1 MGGLAGHMMHPHDNK
16 NLTIGQFKALVKDSI
31 EGRKAFKEK
40 LDGFNIH
47 IGKAE
52 GHLFFARNGKDL
64 QQGGFYLSEMDE
76 RFSSEKVRNI
86 YKEAWK
92 LIADDQE
99 LLNGMV
105 DIIETDKD
113 VVVTYNCEIIFGQTN
128 VLDYPEV
135 KQIIIHNAFIW
146 KMDDNCKYSV
156 QEVTE
161 EPLKDLPQRY
171 LQGELSYESD
181 YFSYYSASKILEDI
195 DDCTGSYGM
204 NEDNTLN
211 QYYEVRF
218 LRGMM
223 EMYPE
228 LLKTPKIIHPLYERI
243 MNRNI
248 IVKLNVLRN
257 MTEVDLDEVLSK
269 ENTQKIYDFVR
280 ADLERIVLK
289 VGTGILSKVRGYL
302 NEPHKYGVI
311 NDLALRMNVKFS
323 ERLEAKWV
331 ICDHQIYALEGV
343 VFKHEGELYK
353 WTGPFAPIN
362 QILGG
367 RR

>member
-47 IGKAE
+47 IGKAD

-76 RFSSEKVRNI
+76 RFSSEEVRNI

-92 LIADDQE
+92 MLIVDQD
-99 LLNGMV
+99 LLDEMV
-105 DIIETDKD
+105 DTLDAD
-113 VVVTYNCEIIFGQTN
+113 VTYNCEIIFGQTN

-146 KMDDNCKYSV
+146 RMDSDCKYYV
-156 QEVTE
+156 HEVTE
-161 EPLKDLPQRY
+161 EPLKYLPQRY
-171 LQGELSYESD
+171 LQEELSYNPGYLTAE
-181 YFSYYSASKILEDI
+181 LVLGDI
-195 DDCTGSYGM
+195 DKCTGSYGM

-211 QYYEVRF
+211 QYYEARFVRCIS
-218 LRGMM
+218 LW
-223 EMYPE
+223 YPE

-269 ENTQKIYDFVR
+269 ENTQKIYDFIR

-289 VGTGILSKVRGYL
+289 VGTEILNRVHGYL
-302 NEPHKYGVI
+302 NEPYKYGVI

-323 ERLEAKWV
+323 ERLGVKWV

>member
-31 EGRKAFKEK
+31 EGRKVFKEK

-47 IGKAE
+47 IGKAD

-76 RFSSEKVRNI
+76 RFSSEEVRNI

-92 LIADDQE
+92 MLIVDQD
-99 LLNGMV
+99 LLDEMV
-105 DIIETDKD
+105 DTLDAD
-113 VVVTYNCEIIFGQTN
+113 VTYNCEIIFGQTN

-146 KMDDNCKYSV
+146 RMDDDCKYYV
-156 QEVTE
+156 HEVTE
-161 EPLKDLPQRY
+161 EPLKYLPQRY
-171 LQGELSYESD
+171 LQEELSYNPGYLTAE
-181 YFSYYSASKILEDI
+181 LVLGDI
-195 DDCTGSYGM
+195 DKCTGSYGM

-211 QYYEVRF
+211 QYYEARFVRCIS
-218 LRGMM
+218 LW
-223 EMYPE
+223 YPE
-228 LLKTPKIIHPLYERI
+228 LLKTPKIVHPLYERI

-269 ENTQKIYDFVR
+269 ENAQKIYDFVR

-289 VGTGILSKVRGYL
+289 VGTEILNRVHGYL
-302 NEPHKYGVI
+302 NEPYKYGVI

>member
-47 IGKAE
+47 IGKAD

-76 RFSSEKVRNI
+76 RFSSEEVRNI

-92 LIADDQE
+92 MLIVDQD
-99 LLNGMV
+99 LLDGMI
-105 DIIETDKD
+105 DNLDAN
-113 VVVTYNCEIIFGQTN
+113 VTYNCEIIFGQTN

-146 KMDDNCKYSV
+146 RMDSDCKYYV
-156 QEVTE
+156 HKVTE
-161 EPLKDLPQRY
+161 DLLENLPQRY
-171 LQGELSYESD
+171 LQDELSYNPGYLTAELVLS
-181 YFSYYSASKILEDI
+181 DI
-195 DDCTGSYGM
+195 DKCTGSYGM
-204 NEDNTLN
+204 TENNTLN
-211 QYYEVRF
+211 HYYEARFVRCIS
-218 LRGMM
+218 LW
-223 EMYPE
+223 YPE

-248 IVKLNVLRN
+248 IVKLNVLRD
-257 MTEVDLDEVLSK
+257 MTKVDLDEVLSK
-269 ENTQKIYDFVR
+269 ENTQQIYDFVR

-289 VGTGILSKVRGYL
+289 VGTEILNGVHGYL
-302 NEPHKYGVI
+302 NEPYKYGVI

>member
-31 EGRKAFKEK
+31 EGRKVFKEK

-47 IGKAE
+47 IGKAD

-76 RFSSEKVRNI
+76 RFSSEEVRNI

-92 LIADDQE
+92 MLIVDQD
-99 LLNGMV
+99 LLDEMV
-105 DIIETDKD
+105 DTLDAD
-113 VVVTYNCEIIFGQTN
+113 VTYNCEIIFGQTN

-146 KMDDNCKYSV
+146 RMDDDCKYYV
-156 QEVTE
+156 HEVTE
-161 EPLKDLPQRY
+161 EPLKYLPQRY
-171 LQGELSYESD
+171 LQEELSYNPGYLTAE
-181 YFSYYSASKILEDI
+181 LVLGDI
-195 DDCTGSYGM
+195 DKCTGSYGM

-211 QYYEVRF
+211 QYYEARFVRCIS
-218 LRGMM
+218 LW
-223 EMYPE
+223 YPE
-228 LLKTPKIIHPLYERI
+228 LLKTPKIVHPLYERI

-269 ENTQKIYDFVR
+269 ENAQKIYDFVR

-289 VGTGILSKVRGYL
+289 VGTEILNRVHGYL
-302 NEPHKYGVI
+302 NEPYKYGVI

-323 ERLEAKWV
+323 ERLGVKWV

>member
-31 EGRKAFKEK
+31 EGRKVFKEK

-47 IGKAE
+47 IGKAD

-76 RFSSEKVRNI
+76 RFSSEEVRNI

-92 LIADDQE
+92 MLIVDQD
-99 LLNGMV
+99 LLDEMV
-105 DIIETDKD
+105 DTLDAD
-113 VVVTYNCEIIFGQTN
+113 VTYNCEIIFGQTN

-146 KMDDNCKYSV
+146 RMDSDCKYYV
-156 QEVTE
+156 HEVTE
-161 EPLKDLPQRY
+161 EPLKYLPQRY
-171 LQGELSYESD
+171 LQEELSYNPGYLTAE
-181 YFSYYSASKILEDI
+181 LVLGDI
-195 DDCTGSYGM
+195 DKCTGSYGM

-211 QYYEVRF
+211 QYYEARFVRCIS
-218 LRGMM
+218 LW
-223 EMYPE
+223 YPE
-228 LLKTPKIIHPLYERI
+228 LLKTPKIVHPLYERI

-269 ENTQKIYDFVR
+269 ENAQKIYDFVR

-289 VGTGILSKVRGYL
+289 VGTEILNRVHGYL
-302 NEPHKYGVI
+302 NEPYKYGVI

-323 ERLEAKWV
+323 ERLGVKWV

>member
-47 IGKAE
+47 IGKAD

-76 RFSSEKVRNI
+76 RFSSEEVRNI

-92 LIADDQE
+92 MLIVDQD
-99 LLNGMV
+99 LLDEMV
-105 DIIETDKD
+105 DTLDAD
-113 VVVTYNCEIIFGQTN
+113 VTYNCEIIFGQTN

-146 KMDDNCKYSV
+146 RMDSDCKYYV
-156 QEVTE
+156 HEVTE

-171 LQGELSYESD
+171 LQEELSYNPGYLTAE
-181 YFSYYSASKILEDI
+181 LVLGDI
-195 DDCTGSYGM
+195 DKCTGSYGM
-204 NEDNTLN
+204 NNDNTLN
-211 QYYEVRF
+211 QYYEARFVRCIS
-218 LRGMM
+218 LW
-223 EMYPE
+223 YPE

-289 VGTGILSKVRGYL
+289 VGTEILNRVHGYL
-302 NEPHKYGVI
+302 NEPYKYGVI

>member
-31 EGRKAFKEK
+31 EGRKVFKEK

-47 IGKAE
+47 IGKAD

-76 RFSSEKVRNI
+76 RFSSEEVRNI

-92 LIADDQE
+92 MLIVDQD
-99 LLNGMV
+99 LLDEMV
-105 DIIETDKD
+105 DTLDAD
-113 VVVTYNCEIIFGQTN
+113 VTYNCEIIFGQTN

-146 KMDDNCKYSV
+146 RMDDDCKYYV
-156 QEVTE
+156 HEVTE

-171 LQGELSYESD
+171 LQEELSYNPGYLTAE
-181 YFSYYSASKILEDI
+181 LVLGDI
-195 DDCTGSYGM
+195 DKCTGSYGM
-204 NEDNTLN
+204 NNDNTLN
-211 QYYEVRF
+211 QYYEARFVRCIS
-218 LRGMM
+218 LW
-223 EMYPE
+223 YPE

-243 MNRNI
+243 MNGNI

-289 VGTGILSKVRGYL
+289 VGTEILNRVHGYL
-302 NEPHKYGVI
+302 NEPYKYGVI

>member
-31 EGRKAFKEK
+31 EGRKVFKEK

-47 IGKAE
+47 IGKAD

-76 RFSSEKVRNI
+76 RFSSEEVRNI

-92 LIADDQE
+92 MLIVDQD
-99 LLNGMV
+99 LLDEMV
-105 DIIETDKD
+105 DTLDAD
-113 VVVTYNCEIIFGQTN
+113 VTYNCEIIFGQTN

-146 KMDDNCKYSV
+146 RMDDDCKYYV
-156 QEVTE
+156 HEVTE
-161 EPLKDLPQRY
+161 EPLKYLPQRY
-171 LQGELSYESD
+171 LQEELSYNPGYLTAE
-181 YFSYYSASKILEDI
+181 LVLGDI
-195 DDCTGSYGM
+195 DKCTGSYGM

-211 QYYEVRF
+211 QYYEARFVRCIS
-218 LRGMM
+218 LW
-223 EMYPE
+223 YPE

-269 ENTQKIYDFVR
+269 ENTQKIYDFIR

-289 VGTGILSKVRGYL
+289 VGTEILNRVHGYL
-302 NEPHKYGVI
+302 NEPYKYGVI